1 MAEETQTTRRVTSEE
16 VMEKLQPIV
25 DPEILISIVDLGLVY
40 DVNVDEDNMVAI
52 TITLTTPACPLGPVL
67 FAQIEDAV
75 MGIEGVKDVDV
86 ELTFTPRWDPR
97 TMASDEIKMQLG
109 IW

>member
-1 MAEETQTTRRVTSEE
+1 MAEETQTARRVTPEE

-25 DPEILISIVDLGLVY
+25 DPEIMLSIVDLGLVY
-40 DVNVDEDNMVAI
+40 DVHVDEANMVVV

>member
-1 MAEETQTTRRVTSEE
+1 MAEETQTTRKVTSEE
-16 VMEKLQPIV
+16 VMEVLQPIV

-40 DVNVDEDNMVAI
+40 DLAIDEENMVVV

-75 MGIEGVKDVDV
+75 MGVDGVKDVDNK
-86 ELTFTPRWDPR
+86 LTQG
-97 TMASDEIKMQLG
+97 AG
-109 IW
+109 

>member
-1 MAEETQTTRRVTSEE
+1 MAEETKTTPKITSEQI
-16 VMEKLQPIV
+16 MEILQPIV

-40 DVNVDEDNMVAI
+40 DVAIDEDNMVVV

>member
-1 MAEETQTTRRVTSEE
+1 
-16 VMEKLQPIV
+16 
-25 DPEILISIVDLGLVY
+25 
-40 DVNVDEDNMVAI
+40 
-52 TITLTTPACPLGPVL
+52 VL

-75 MGIEGVKDVDV
+75 MGIEGVKDVEV